1 MQQDLLAREVSDEQ
15 LDLVFKA
22 LADRTRREQLKILYR
37 GPATITEL
45 ASRFDMS
52 LPAASKHL
60 RVLEKAGLIDRQKQ
74 GRISTCSFKPQKMLD
89 IEHWLVTNQQ
99 FWRESLDNL
108 ADYFTDQ
115 ESEN

>member
-1 MQQDLLAREVSDEQ
+1 MQPEFLPQEVSDEQ

-37 GPATITEL
+37 GPASVTEL

-60 RVLEKAGLIDRQKQ
+60 RVLEKAGLIERHKQ
-74 GRISTCSFKPQKMLD
+74 GRISTCSFKPKKMLE

-108 ADYFTDQ
+108 ADYF
-115 ESEN
+115 SEQKSKK